1 MDLIRAGLEWVR
13 DPGGSTP
20 ADGLYLLLE
29 SGPRLLKVRTKNL
42 LGRLCAEHVE
52 CERHAWA
59 VAREM
64 VAYLSEVEHATA
76 VRMVCVGP
84 RGS

>member
-1 MDLIRAGLEWVR
+1 MDLMRVSIEWALTLGGATPDKGL
-13 DPGGSTP
+13 
-20 ADGLYLLLE
+20 
-29 SGPRLLKVRTKNL
+29 SGPVTAGPQLVTARSKNL

-52 CERHAWA
+52 CERHAWE

-64 VAYLSEVEHATA
+64 VASLSEVEHATA
-76 VRMVCVGP
+76 VRMMCVGP

>member
-1 MDLIRAGLEWVR
+1 MRVSIEWALTLGGATPDKGLSGLVTAGPQLVTAR
-13 DPGGSTP
+13 S
-20 ADGLYLLLE
+20 
-29 SGPRLLKVRTKNL
+29 KNL

-59 VAREM
+59 VGWRT
-64 VAYLSEVEHATA
+64 VGFPSEVEHATA